1 MRYILLILIQF
12 VVLIAIG
19 QNAEIYGT
27 VLDSKG
33 KAFDPPANI
42 AVQGYSSGAT
52 TNEKGDFHLNIP
64 ANVNLKVQ
72 FSHVTLKA
80 KYKTINLKEGQR
92 LRLDIVLDVA
102 LQMDTF
108 NVTAKRYAYDGIVHV
123 KPVEIEAIP
132 TPSGDA
138 ISAFIKR
145 MPGVYSSN
153 ELSSQYSVRGGNF
166 DENLVYVNGIE
177 IQRPMLI
184 KSGQQEGLNFANAD
198 LVKDIKFSAGGF
210 SAYYGD
216 KMASVLDVKYKDPEQ
231 FAASAAASLLGG
243 SAHIEGVGAKQRL
256 RYLLGVRY
264 KTNQYIL
271 NSLDTKGD
279 YKPSFTDIQAFVAYD
294 LTDVWELSF
303 LGNYAVNNYN
313 IIPQTRETNF
323 GSIFEVLRFTVYFDG
338 QEVDRFE
345 NYMGALNLKY
355 HNNRTQLD
363 FAASAYRTLETE
375 SYDIMGQYWLDVLE
389 NDLGKDDFG
398 EVAFNK
404 GVGTYLHHARNYLDG
419 IVTSFQ
425 HRGQYRDWQ
434 WGMNIRHDIID
445 DKLSEWKM
453 IDSAG
458 YSLPHPVDNINNTIP
473 NYTRPNEIVLNDVV
487 KAKQLVVSNRYTAY
501 GMRDWTF
508 RKSDSSTVYKFN
520 AGMRVNYW
528 DFSNE
533 LLFSPRLS
541 LFVKPSSDSKR
552 SYRISTGLY
561 SQPPFYREM
570 RYLDGTINENI
581 KAQKSAHFVVGSDWL
596 FQAWNRPFKFTM
608 EAYYKYMWDLIP
620 YEMDDVRLRYFAEN
634 NAVGYATGLDLK
646 LHGQLVENAESWIG
660 MSIMQTQEDIKDD
673 YYYDYYNSAGEKI
686 VAGVTTDTQVADSTK
701 VEPGFIPRPTDQ
713 RFVFN
718 MLFQD
723 YVPGYPTFKVHLNLV
738 YATGLPFGPPTHQ
751 RYQQTRRYPPYR
763 RVDIGFSKQLIGE
776 DTKIKSKNPLRFL
789 KSAWVSIEVFNL
801 LQIDNTLS
809 YMWISDVSG
818 AYYSVP
824 NYLTN
829 RQVNVRLI
837 VKM

>member
-1 MRYILLILIQF
+1 MRYILVIIIQLIIF
-12 VVLIAIG
+12 NSFG
-19 QNAEIYGT
+19 QKAEIYGT
-27 VLDSKG
+27 VLDRKG

-42 AVQGYSSGAT
+42 AVQGYSIGAT
-52 TNEKGDFHLNIP
+52 TKEDGSYKLMIP
-64 ANVNLKVQ
+64 ANVSIKLQ
-72 FSHVTLKA
+72 FSHVTLKE
-80 KYKTINLKEGQR
+80 KFKTIKLKSGER
-92 LRLDIVLDVA
+92 LEINIVLDQA
-102 LQMDTF
+102 LEMDTF
-108 NVTAKRYAYDGIVHV
+108 SVTAKRHAYDGIIHV
-123 KPVEIEAIP
+123 KPVEFEAIP
-132 TPSGDA
+132 TPNGDI

-184 KSGQQEGLNFANAD
+184 KSGQQEGLNFANSD
-198 LVKDIKFSAGGF
+198 LVSDIKFSSGGF

-216 KMASVLDVKYKDPEQ
+216 KMASVMDVKYKEPEQ
-231 FAASAAASLLGG
+231 FAASVAGSLLGA

-256 RYLLGVRY
+256 RYLIGTRY

-294 LTDVWELSF
+294 ITDVWELGF

-338 QEVDRFE
+338 QEVDKFQ

-355 HNNRTQLD
+355 HNNRTQLE

-404 GVGTYLHHARNYLDG
+404 GVGTYLHHARNTLDG
-419 IVTSFQ
+419 LVTSFQ
-425 HRGQYRDWQ
+425 HRGKYRNWS
-434 WGMNIRHDIID
+434 WGANIRHDIID

-458 YSLPHPVDNINNTIP
+458 YSLPNPKDNINNSIP
-473 NYTRPNEIVLNDVV
+473 NYSRPNEIILNDVV
-487 KAKQLVVSNRYTAY
+487 KADQFVVSNRYTAY
-501 GMRDWTF
+501 AMRDWTL
-508 RKSDSSTVYKFN
+508 RKSDSSSVYKIN
-520 AGMRVNYW
+520 AGIRTNYW

-533 LLFSPRLS
+533 LLLSPRFS
-541 LFVKPSSDSKR
+541 LFIKPTSDSKK
-552 SYRISTGLY
+552 SYRISAGLY

-570 RYLDGTINENI
+570 RYLDGSINYDI
-581 KAQKSAHFVVGSDWL
+581 KAQKSAHFVIGSDWI
-596 FQAWNRPFKFTM
+596 FDAWNRPFKFTM

-634 NAVGYATGLDLK
+634 NAIGYATGLDLK

-660 MSIMQTQEDIKDD
+660 LSIMQTQEDISDD
-673 YYYDYYNSAGEKI
+673 YYFEYYNKGGEKI
-686 VAGVTTDTQVADSTK
+686 VAGVTTDTQIADSLK

-738 YATGLPFGPPTHQ
+738 YASGLPFGPPTHQ
-751 RYQQTRRYPPYR
+751 RYQQTRRFPAYR

-776 DTKIKSKNPLRFL
+776 ETKIKYKNPLRYI
-789 KSAWVSIEVFNL
+789 KSAWISVEVFNL

-809 YMWISDVSG
+809 YMWISDVNGS
-818 AYYSVP
+818 YYSVP

-829 RQVNVRLI
+829 RQVNLRLI
-837 VKM
+837 VKI

>member
-1 MRYILLILIQF
+1 MRYIFLFFLQFIILIATAQY
-12 VVLIAIG
+12 
-19 QNAEIYGT
+19 AEIYGS

-33 KAFDPPANI
+33 KVFDPPANI
-42 AVQGYSSGAT
+42 AVQGYPNGT
-52 TNEKGDFHLNIP
+52 TTDEKGKFHLKIP
-64 ANVNLKVQ
+64 ANKLLKVQ
-72 FSHVTLKA
+72 FSHVTQKA
-80 KYKTINLKEGQR
+80 KYKSINLKPNQHLEINII
-92 LRLDIVLDVA
+92 LDGA

-108 NVTAKRYAYDGIVHV
+108 NVTAKRHAYDGITHV
-123 KPVEIEAIP
+123 KPVDIEAFP
-132 TPSGDA
+132 TPNGDA

-145 MPGVYSSN
+145 MPGVYSNN

-198 LVKDIKFSAGGF
+198 LVSDIKFSAGGF

-216 KMASVLDVKYKDPEQ
+216 KMSSVMDVTYKEPEQ
-231 FAASAAASLLGG
+231 FAASAAASLLGA
-243 SAHIEGVGAKQRL
+243 SAHVEGVSAKQRL

-279 YKPSFTDIQAFVAYD
+279 FKPSFTDIQAFVAYD

-338 QEVDRFE
+338 HELDRFE
-345 NYMGALNLKY
+345 NYMGAVNLKY
-355 HNNRTQLD
+355 HNNNTQMD
-363 FAASAYRTLETE
+363 FTASVYRTLETE

-389 NDLGKDDFG
+389 NDLGKDDYG

-404 GVGTYLHHARNYLDG
+404 GVGTYLHHARNGLDG
-419 IVTSFQ
+419 IVSSIQ
-425 HRGQYRDWQ
+425 HRGQYRNWH
-434 WGMNIRHDIID
+434 WGINLRHDYID
-445 DKLSEWKM
+445 DHLSEWKM

-458 YSLPHPVDNINNTIP
+458 YSLPHPVDNINHSIP
-473 NYTRPNEIVLNDVV
+473 NYSRPNEIRLNDVV
-487 KAKQLVVSNRYTAY
+487 KAKQLVISNRYTAY
-501 GMRDWTF
+501 GMRDWTWK
-508 RKSDSSTVYKFN
+508 KSDSSIVYNFN
-520 AGMRVNYW
+520 AGLRANYW

-533 LLFSPRLS
+533 LLLSPRLS
-541 LFVKPSSDSKR
+541 LFIKPNTNSKR
-552 SYRISTGLY
+552 SFRISTGLY

-570 RYLDGTINENI
+570 RYLDGSINTNI
-581 KAQKSAHFVVGSDWL
+581 KAQKSAHFVLGSDWL
-596 FQAWNRPFKFTM
+596 FTAWNRPFKFTM

-620 YEMDDVRLRYFAEN
+620 YEMEDVRLRYFAEN

-646 LHGQLVENAESWIG
+646 LHGQLVENAESWVG
-660 MSIMQTQEDIKDD
+660 MSIMQTQEDIKGD

-686 VAGVTTDTQVADSTK
+686 VAGVTTDTHIADSTK

-723 YVPGYPTFKVHLNLV
+723 YVPGYPSFKVHLNLV
-738 YATGLPFGPPTHQ
+738 YATGLPFGPPTHL
-751 RYQQTRRYPPYR
+751 RYQQTRRYPAYR

-776 DTKIKSKNPLRFL
+776 DTKIKSKNPLRYI

-809 YMWISDVSG
+809 FMWISDVSG
-818 AYYSVP
+818 NYYSVP

-829 RQVNVRLI
+829 RQVNIRLI
-837 VKM
+837 VKL

>member
-1 MRYILLILIQF
+1 MKYILLIFLQLI
-12 VVLIAIG
+12 VLIAFG

-27 VLDSKG
+27 VLDGKG

-42 AVQGYSSGAT
+42 ALQGYSSGTT
-52 TNEKGDFHLNIP
+52 TNDQGEFRLKIP

-72 FSHVTLKA
+72 FSHVTLNS
-80 KYKTINLKEGQR
+80 KYKTINLKDGE
-92 LRLDIVLDVA
+92 LLELNIILDVA

-123 KPVEIEAIP
+123 KPVELEAIP
-132 TPSGDA
+132 TPSGDV

-153 ELSSQYSVRGGNF
+153 ELSSQYSVRGGNY

-184 KSGQQEGLNFANAD
+184 KSGQQEGLNFANSD
-198 LVKDIKFSAGGF
+198 LVSDIQFSAGGF
-210 SAYYGD
+210 SAFYGD
-216 KMASVLDVKYKDPEQ
+216 KMASVLDVKYKEPEQ
-231 FAASAAASLLGG
+231 FAASAAGSLLGG

-256 RYLLGVRY
+256 RYLMGLRY

-279 YKPSFTDIQAFVAYD
+279 YKPSFTDFQAFVAYD

-345 NYMGALNLKY
+345 NYMGALNFKY
-355 HNNRTQLD
+355 HNNKTQLD
-363 FAASAYRTLETE
+363 FAVSAYRTLETE

-398 EVAFNK
+398 QVAFNK
-404 GVGTYLHHARNYLDG
+404 GVGTYLHHARNTLDG
-419 IVTSFQ
+419 LVTSFQ
-425 HRGQYRDWQ
+425 HRGKYHNWQ
-434 WGMNIRHDIID
+434 WGMNIRRDIID
-445 DKLSEWKM
+445 DHLSEWKM

-458 YSLPHPVDNINNTIP
+458 YSLPHPVDNINNANP

-487 KAKQLVVSNRYTAY
+487 KGKQLVTSNRYTAY
-501 GMRDWTF
+501 GMRDWTL
-508 RKSDSSTVYKFN
+508 RKSDSSKVYKFN
-520 AGMRVNYW
+520 AGMRINYW

-533 LLFSPRLS
+533 LLLSPRLS
-541 LFVKPSSDSKR
+541 LFIKPSSDSKK

-570 RYLDGTINENI
+570 RYFNGQINENI
-581 KAQKSAHFVVGSDWL
+581 KAQKSAHFVFGSDWL

-620 YEMDDVRLRYFAEN
+620 YEMEDVRLRYFAEN
-634 NAVGYATGLDLK
+634 NAVGYATGIDFK
-646 LHGQLVENAESWIG
+646 LHGQLVENADSWVG
-660 MSIMQTQEDIKDD
+660 MSIMQTQEDINDD
-673 YYYDYYNSAGEKI
+673 FYYNYYNAAGEKI
-686 VAGVTTDTQVADSTK
+686 VAGVTTDTQIADSSK

-738 YATGLPFGPPTHQ
+738 YATGLPYGPPTHQ
-751 RYQQTRRYPPYR
+751 RYQQTRRYPAYR

-776 DTKIKSKNPLRFL
+776 DTKIKSQNPLRFI
-789 KSAWVSIEVFNL
+789 KSAWLSIEVFNL

-818 AYYSVP
+818 NYYSVP

-829 RQVNVRLI
+829 RQVNIRLI
-837 VKM
+837 VKI